1 MARTFTVSELIT
13 LIRERSNTERSNFVT
28 DDEIIRLIDQAYTK
42 LYDLIVSKFENYYL
56 DEHSFTTDGTN
67 QFYDLP
73 ATFYKMVGLDQL
85 QNTSGSGD
93 NALTVRPF
101 NFNERNR
108 YNNILFAVT
117 AAAFYRYLIQGSKI
131 KILPQPDAGIQFKMW
146 FVPAPPRI
154 TTTSQSIDG
163 IAGWEEVVTLTA
175 AIQIMNKQELDATAL
190 KREQAEALDRVI
202 TMATE
207 RDAALPERVTDLAV
221 VNEQLALFPVI
232 L

>member
-28 DDEIIRLIDQAYTK
+28 DEEVIRLIDQAYTK
-42 LYDLIVSKFENYYL
+42 LYDLIVSKFENYYI
-56 DEHSFTTDGTN
+56 DEYSFTTDGIN

-73 ATFYKMVGLDQL
+73 TNFYKMVGLDQL

-131 KILPQPDAGIQFKMW
+131 KILPQPDSGIQFKMW
-146 FVPAPPRI
+146 FVPAPVKI
-154 TTTSQSIDG
+154 TLAAQEIDG

-175 AIQIMNKQELDATAL
+175 AIQIMNKQELDASAL
-190 KREQAEALDRVI
+190 KREQAEAMERVI

-207 RDAALPERVTDLAV
+207 RDAALPERVTDLSV

>member
-13 LIRERSNTERSNFVT
+13 RIRERSNTERSNFVT
-28 DDEIIRLIDQAYTK
+28 DDEIIRYIDQGYTK
-42 LYDLIVSKFENYYL
+42 LYDLIVSKFENYYIN
-56 DEHSFTTDGTN
+56 DYSFQTTGTT
-67 QFYDLP
+67 QFFDLP
-73 ATFYKMVGLDQL
+73 TDFYKMVGLDQF

-131 KILPQPDAGIQFKMW
+131 KILPPPDAGITFKMW
-146 FVPAPPRI
+146 YVPAPTKI
-154 TTTSQSIDG
+154 TSTAQTIDG
-163 IAGWEEVVTLTA
+163 VSGWEEVVVLYA
-175 AIQIMNKQELDATAL
+175 AVQIMNKQELDSNPL
-190 KREQAEALDRVI
+190 KREYAEAVDRVM

>member
-13 LIRERSNTERSNFVT
+13 LVRERSNTERSNFVT
-28 DDEIIRLIDQAYTK
+28 DAELIRYIDQAYTK

-56 DEHSFTTDGTN
+56 DEYLFTTDGLN
-67 QFYDLP
+67 QFFNLP
-73 ATFYKMVGLDQL
+73 PTFYKMVGLDQY

-131 KILPQPDAGIQFKMW
+131 KIIPQPSSGVTFKMW
-146 FVPAPPRI
+146 FVPAPPKI
-154 TTTSQSIDG
+154 TSANDVIDG
-163 IAGWEEVVTLTA
+163 IAGWEEVVVLTA
-175 AIQIMNKQELDATAL
+175 AIQVMNKQELDSSAL
-190 KREQAEALDRVI
+190 KREQQEAVERVI

-207 RDAALPERVTDLAV
+207 RDAALPERVTDLSV

>member
-1 MARTFTVSELIT
+1 MARSFTVSELIT
-13 LIRERSNTERSNFVT
+13 RVRERSNTERSNFVT
-28 DDEIIRLIDQAYTK
+28 DDEIIRYIDQAYTK
-42 LYDLIVSKFENYYL
+42 LYDLIVQKFENYYI
-56 DEHSFTTDGTN
+56 DEYSFTTDGTN
-67 QFYDLP
+67 NFFDLP

-85 QNTSGSGD
+85 QSNSPAGD

-131 KILPQPDAGIQFKMW
+131 KIMPQPSAGITFKMW
-146 FVPAPPRI
+146 YVPAPAKI
-154 TTTSQSIDG
+154 TTTVQTIDG
-163 IAGWEEVVTLTA
+163 VSGWEEVVILTA
-175 AIQIMNKQELDATAL
+175 AIQIMNKQELDSSAL
-190 KREQAEALDRVI
+190 KREQLEAIDRVL

-207 RDAALPERVTDLAV
+207 RDAALPERVTDLSV

>member
-1 MARTFTVSELIT
+1 MARTFTVAELIT
-13 LIRERSNTERSNFVT
+13 RIRERSNTERSNFVT
-28 DDEIIRLIDQAYTK
+28 DDEIIRYIDQAYTK
-42 LYDLIVSKFENYYL
+42 LYDLIVSKFENYYIA
-56 DEHSFTTDGTN
+56 EHSFITDGVN

-73 ATFYKMVGLDQL
+73 ADFYKLVGIDQL
-85 QNTSGSGD
+85 QNNSGSGD

-131 KILPQPDAGIQFKMW
+131 KILPQPSVGITFKLW
-146 FVPAPPRI
+146 HIPAPAKI
-154 TTTSQSIDG
+154 TTTAQLIDG
-163 IAGWEEVVTLTA
+163 IAGWEEVVILTA
-175 AIQIMNKQELDATAL
+175 AVQIMNKQELDSSAL
-190 KREQAEALDRVI
+190 KREQLEAMDRVI

-207 RDAALPERVTDLAV
+207 RDAALPERVTDMSV
-221 VNEQLALFPVI
+221 INEQLALFPVI

>member
-1 MARTFTVSELIT
+1 
-13 LIRERSNTERSNFVT
+13 
-28 DDEIIRLIDQAYTK
+28 
-42 LYDLIVSKFENYYL
+42 
-56 DEHSFTTDGTN
+56 
-67 QFYDLP
+67 
-73 ATFYKMVGLDQL
+73 MVGLDQL
-85 QNTSGSGD
+85 QSNSPAGD

-131 KILPQPDAGIQFKMW
+131 KIMPQPSAGITFKMW
-146 FVPAPPRI
+146 YVPAPAKI
-154 TTTSQSIDG
+154 TTTVQTIDG
-163 IAGWEEVVTLTA
+163 VSGWEEVVILTA
-175 AIQIMNKQELDATAL
+175 AIQIMNKQELDSSAL
-190 KREQAEALDRVI
+190 KREQLEAIDRVL

-207 RDAALPERVTDLAV
+207 RDAALPERVTDLSV

>member
-13 LIRERSNTERSNFVT
+13 RIRERSNTERSNFVT
-28 DDEIIRLIDQAYTK
+28 DDEIIRYVDQGFTK
-42 LYDLIVSKFENYYL
+42 LYDLIVSKFENYYIS
-56 DEHSFTTDGTN
+56 EHNFTTDGLN
-67 QFYDLP
+67 QFFDLP
-73 ATFYKMVGLDQL
+73 ADFYKMVGLDQF
-85 QNTSGSGD
+85 QNFSGSGT

-131 KILPQPDAGIQFKMW
+131 KILPQPDSGITFKMW
-146 FVPAPPRI
+146 YIPAPTKI
-154 TTTSQSIDG
+154 TNTAQIIDG
-163 IAGWEEVVTLTA
+163 IAGWEEVVVLFA
-175 AIQIMNKQELDATAL
+175 AVQIMNKQELDSTAL
-190 KREQAEALDRVI
+190 KREYMEAVDRVI

-207 RDAALPERVTDLAV
+207 RDAALPERVTDLSV
-221 VNEQLALFPVI
+221 INEQLALFPVI

>member
-1 MARTFTVSELIT
+1 MARKFTVSELIT
-13 LIRERSNTERSNFVT
+13 RIRERSNTERSNFVT
-28 DDEIIRLIDQAYTK
+28 DDEIIRLIDQGYTK
-42 LYDLIVSKFENYYL
+42 LYDLIVSKFENYYI
-56 DEHSFTTDGTN
+56 DEHSFTTDGVN
-67 QFYDLP
+67 QFYDIP
-73 ATFYKMVGLDQL
+73 EGFYKMVGLDQL
-85 QNTSGSGD
+85 QNNSGSGD

-131 KILPQPDAGIQFKMW
+131 KILPQPSTGITFKMW
-146 FVPAPPRI
+146 YIPAPPKI
-154 TTTSQSIDG
+154 TSATQEIDG
-163 IAGWEEVVTLTA
+163 ISGWEEVVILTA
-175 AIQIMNKQELDATAL
+175 AVQIMNKQELDSSAL
-190 KREQAEALDRVI
+190 KREQIEAIDRVM

-207 RDAALPERVTDLAV
+207 RDAALPERVTDLSV

>member
-1 MARTFTVSELIT
+1 MARTFTVAELIT
-13 LIRERSNTERSNFVT
+13 RIRERSNTERSNFVT
-28 DDEIIRLIDQAYTK
+28 DDEIIRYIDQAYTK
-42 LYDLIVSKFENYYL
+42 LYDLIVSKFENYYIA
-56 DEHSFTTDGTN
+56 EHSFTTDGVN

-73 ATFYKMVGLDQL
+73 ADFYKLVGIDQL

-131 KILPQPDAGIQFKMW
+131 KILPQPSVGITFKLW
-146 FVPAPPRI
+146 HIPAPAKI
-154 TTTSQSIDG
+154 TTSAQVIDG
-163 IAGWEEVVTLTA
+163 IAGWEEVVILTA
-175 AIQIMNKQELDATAL
+175 AVQIMNKQELDSSAL
-190 KREQAEALDRVI
+190 KREQLEAMDRVI

-207 RDAALPERVTDLAV
+207 RDAALPERVTDLSV
-221 VNEQLALFPVI
+221 INEQLALFPVI

>member
-13 LIRERSNTERSNFVT
+13 LIRERSNTERSNFVSDT
-28 DDEIIRLIDQAYTK
+28 EIIRLIDQAYTK
-42 LYDLIVSKFENYYL
+42 LYDLIVSKFENYYI

-73 ATFYKMVGLDQL
+73 ANFYKLVGLDQL

-117 AAAFYRYLIQGSKI
+117 AAAFYRYLIQGTKI
-131 KILPQPDAGIQFKMW
+131 KILPQPSAGIQFKMW
-146 FVPAPPRI
+146 FIPAPVKI
-154 TTTSQSIDG
+154 TSEAQTIDG
-163 IAGWEEVVTLTA
+163 ISGWEEVVTLTA

-190 KREQAEALDRVI
+190 KREQAEAIDRVM

-207 RDAALPERVTDLAV
+207 RDAALPERVTDLSV

>member
-13 LIRERSNTERSNFVT
+13 RVRERSNTERSNFVT
-28 DDEIIRLIDQAYTK
+28 DDEIIRYIDQGYTK
-42 LYDLIVSKFENYYL
+42 LYDLIVSKFENYYIS
-56 DEHSFTTDGTN
+56 DHSFTTTGST
-67 QFYDLP
+67 QFFDLP
-73 ATFYKMVGLDQL
+73 ADFYKMVGLDQF
-85 QNTSGSGD
+85 QNFSGSGE

-117 AAAFYRYLIQGSKI
+117 AAAFYRYLIQGTKI
-131 KILPQPDAGIQFKMW
+131 KILPQPDAGITFKMW
-146 FVPAPPRI
+146 YVPAPVKI
-154 TTTSQSIDG
+154 TTTAQTIDG
-163 IAGWEEVVTLTA
+163 IAGWEEVVILTA
-175 AIQIMNKQELDATAL
+175 AIQVMNKQELDSSAL
-190 KREQAEALDRVI
+190 KLEQREAIDRVM

-207 RDAALPERVTDLAV
+207 RDAALPERVTDLSV

>member
-1 MARTFTVSELIT
+1 MARTFTVAELIT
-13 LIRERSNTERSNFVT
+13 RIRERSNTERSNFVT
-28 DDEIIRLIDQAYTK
+28 DDEIIRYIDQAYTK
-42 LYDLIVSKFENYYL
+42 LYDLIVSKFENYYIA
-56 DEHSFTTDGTN
+56 EHSFTTDGVN

-73 ATFYKMVGLDQL
+73 ADFYKLVGIDQL

-117 AAAFYRYLIQGSKI
+117 AAAFYRYLIQGTKI
-131 KILPQPDAGIQFKMW
+131 KILPQPSAGITFKMW
-146 FVPAPPRI
+146 HIPAPAKI
-154 TTTSQSIDG
+154 TTSAQVIDG
-163 IAGWEEVVTLTA
+163 IAGWEEVVILTA
-175 AIQIMNKQELDATAL
+175 AVQIMNKQELDSSAL
-190 KREQAEALDRVI
+190 KREQLEAMDRVI

-207 RDAALPERVTDLAV
+207 RDAALPERVTDLSV
-221 VNEQLALFPVI
+221 INEQLALFPVI

>member
-13 LIRERSNTERSNFVT
+13 RVRERSNTERSNFVT
-28 DDEIIRLIDQAYTK
+28 DDEIIRYIDQGYTK
-42 LYDLIVSKFENYYL
+42 LYDLIVSKFENYYIS
-56 DEHSFTTDGTN
+56 DYSFTTTGAT
-67 QFYDLP
+67 QFFDLP
-73 ATFYKMVGLDQL
+73 NDFYKMVGLDQF
-85 QNTSGSGD
+85 QNFSGSGE

-131 KILPQPDAGIQFKMW
+131 KILPAPDAGITFKMW
-146 FVPAPPRI
+146 YVPAPVKI
-154 TTTSQSIDG
+154 TTSAQTIDG
-163 IAGWEEVVTLTA
+163 VSGWEEVVILTA
-175 AIQIMNKQELDATAL
+175 AIQVMNKQELDSSAL
-190 KREQAEALDRVI
+190 KREQLEAIDRVI

-207 RDAALPERVTDLAV
+207 RDAALPERVTDLSV

>member
-13 LIRERSNTERSNFVT
+13 RVRERSNTERSNFVT
-28 DDEIIRLIDQAYTK
+28 DDEIIRYIDQGYTK
-42 LYDLIVSKFENYYL
+42 LYDLIVSKFENYYIA
-56 DEHSFTTDGTN
+56 DYSFQTTGST
-67 QFYDLP
+67 QFFDLP
-73 ATFYKMVGLDQL
+73 ADFYKMVGLDQF
-85 QNTSGSGD
+85 QNFSGSGE

-117 AAAFYRYLIQGSKI
+117 AAAFYRYLIQGTKI
-131 KILPQPDAGIQFKMW
+131 KILPQPDAGITFKMW
-146 FVPAPPRI
+146 YVPAPVKI
-154 TTTSQSIDG
+154 TTTAQTIDG
-163 IAGWEEVVTLTA
+163 IAGWEEVVILTA
-175 AIQIMNKQELDATAL
+175 AIQVMNKQELDSSAL
-190 KREQAEALDRVI
+190 KLEQREAIDRVI

-207 RDAALPERVTDLAV
+207 RDAALPERVTDLSV

>member
-1 MARTFTVSELIT
+1 MARKFTVSELIT
-13 LIRERSNTERSNFVT
+13 RIRERSNTERSNFVT
-28 DDEIIRLIDQAYTK
+28 DDEVIRLIDQAYTK
-42 LYDLIVSKFENYYL
+42 LYDIIVSKFENYYI
-56 DEHSFTTDGTN
+56 DEHSFTTDGVN
-67 QFYDLP
+67 QFYDIP
-73 ATFYKMVGLDQL
+73 EGFYKMVGLDQL
-85 QNTSGSGD
+85 QNNSGSGD

-131 KILPQPDAGIQFKMW
+131 KILPQPSTGITFKMW
-146 FVPAPPRI
+146 YIPAPPKI
-154 TTTSQSIDG
+154 TSAAQEIDG
-163 IAGWEEVVTLTA
+163 ISGWEEVVILTA
-175 AIQIMNKQELDATAL
+175 AVQIMNKQELDSSAL
-190 KREQAEALDRVI
+190 KREQIEAIDRVM

-207 RDAALPERVTDLAV
+207 RDAALPERVTDLSV

>member
-13 LIRERSNTERSNFVT
+13 RVRERSNTERSNFVT
-28 DDEIIRLIDQAYTK
+28 DDEIIRYIDQAYTK
-42 LYDLIVSKFENYYL
+42 LYDLIVSKFENYYI
-56 DEHSFTTDGTN
+56 DEHSFVTDGVT
-67 QFYDLP
+67 QFFDLP

-85 QNTSGSGD
+85 QNASGSGD

-131 KILPQPDAGIQFKMW
+131 KILPQPSAGITFKMW
-146 FVPAPPRI
+146 YIPAPAKL
-154 TTTSQSIDG
+154 TSTAQTVDG
-163 IAGWEEVVTLTA
+163 IAGWEEVVILTA
-175 AIQIMNKQELDATAL
+175 AIQIMNKQELDSSAL
-190 KREQAEALDRVI
+190 KREQQEAVDRVI
-202 TMATE
+202 TMASE
-207 RDAALPERVTDLAV
+207 RDAALPERVTDLSV

>member
-1 MARTFTVSELIT
+1 MARSFTVSELIT
-13 LIRERSNTERSNFVT
+13 RIRERSNTERSNFVT
-28 DDEIIRLIDQAYTK
+28 DDEIIRYIDQGYTR
-42 LYDLIVSKFENYYL
+42 LYDLIVSKFENYYIN
-56 DEHSFTTDGTN
+56 DYSFQTTGST
-67 QFYDLP
+67 QFFDLP
-73 ATFYKMVGLDQL
+73 ADFYKMVGLDQF

-131 KILPQPDAGIQFKMW
+131 KILPPPDAGITFKMW
-146 FVPAPPRI
+146 YIPAPTKI
-154 TTTSQSIDG
+154 TSTAQQIDG
-163 IAGWEEVVTLTA
+163 IAGWEEVVVLYA
-175 AIQIMNKQELDATAL
+175 AVQIMNKQELDSTPL
-190 KREQAEALDRVI
+190 KREYAEAVDRVI

-207 RDAALPERVTDLAV
+207 RDAALPERVTDLSV

>member
-13 LIRERSNTERSNFVT
+13 RVRERSNTERSNFVT
-28 DDEIIRLIDQAYTK
+28 DDEIIRYIDQGYTK
-42 LYDLIVSKFENYYL
+42 LYDLIVSKFENYYIS
-56 DEHSFTTDGTN
+56 DYSFQTTGST
-67 QFYDLP
+67 QFFDLP
-73 ATFYKMVGLDQL
+73 ADFYKMVGLDQF
-85 QNTSGSGD
+85 QNFSGSGE

-117 AAAFYRYLIQGSKI
+117 AAAFYRYLIQGTKI
-131 KILPQPDAGIQFKMW
+131 KILPQPDAGITFKMW
-146 FVPAPPRI
+146 YVPAPVKI
-154 TTTSQSIDG
+154 TTTAQTIDG
-163 IAGWEEVVTLTA
+163 IAGWEEVVILTA
-175 AIQIMNKQELDATAL
+175 AIQVMNKQELDSSAL
-190 KREQAEALDRVI
+190 KLEQREAIDRVI

-207 RDAALPERVTDLAV
+207 RDAALPERVTDLSV

>member
-42 LYDLIVSKFENYYL
+42 LYDLIVSKFENYYI
-56 DEHSFTTDGTN
+56 DEHSFTTDGVN

-117 AAAFYRYLIQGSKI
+117 AAAFYRYLIQGTKI
-131 KILPQPDAGIQFKMW
+131 KILPQPDSGITFKMW
-146 FVPAPPRI
+146 FVPAPPKI
-154 TTTSQSIDG
+154 TSAAQTIDG

-175 AIQIMNKQELDATAL
+175 AIQVMNKQELDASAL
-190 KREQAEALDRVI
+190 KREQAEAIDPVI

>member
-13 LIRERSNTERSNFVT
+13 RVRERSNTERSNFVT
-28 DDEIIRLIDQAYTK
+28 DDEVIRYIDQAYTK
-42 LYDLIVSKFENYYL
+42 LYDLIVSKFENYYI
-56 DEHSFTTDGTN
+56 DEYSFTTDGVT
-67 QFYDLP
+67 QFFDLP
-73 ATFYKMVGLDQL
+73 GTFYKMVGLDQL
-85 QNTSGSGD
+85 QNLSGSGD

-131 KILPQPDAGIQFKMW
+131 KILPQPSAGITFKMW
-146 FVPAPPRI
+146 YIPAPAKL
-154 TTTSQSIDG
+154 TSAVQTVDG
-163 IAGWEEVVTLTA
+163 IAGWEEVVILTA
-175 AIQIMNKQELDATAL
+175 AIQIMNKQELDSSAL
-190 KREQAEALDRVI
+190 KREQQEAIDRVI
-202 TMATE
+202 TMASE
-207 RDAALPERVTDLAV
+207 RDAALPERVTDLSV